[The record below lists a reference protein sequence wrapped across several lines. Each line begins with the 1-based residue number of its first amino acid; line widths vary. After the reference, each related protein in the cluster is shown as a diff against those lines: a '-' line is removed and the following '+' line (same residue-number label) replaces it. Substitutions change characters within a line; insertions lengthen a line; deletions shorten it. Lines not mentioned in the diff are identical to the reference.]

1 MYLLVLCVV
10 LEIERLMS
18 FNNISS
24 RVRQKMEKRYEPLRL
39 EGPRW
44 GEFRLAIGKDEDL
57 PADEVGHNSVYWLVG
72 NFQPPET
79 DFVGLYLH
87 AWWKHGFNPIGIPAI
102 QAVLMEGECLV
113 YAPHLP
119 RYADIGT
126 LAQYARVAITRAGIY
141 ASASYHASPSHEI
154 SVTKTLIKKAMLV
167 SPRRMQAII
176 CGPWW
181 QRRERW
187 MHQQTFKTACVL
199 L

>member
-24 RVRQKMEKRYEPLRL
+24 RVRKNMEKRYEPLRL
-39 EGPRW
+39 KGPRW
-44 GEFRLAIGKDEDL
+44 TEFRLAIGKDEGL
-57 PADEVGHNSVYWLVG
+57 PADEVGHNGVYWLVG
-72 NFQPPET
+72 NFQSLET

-87 AWWKHGFNPIGIPAI
+87 AWWKHGFNPIGIPVI

-119 RYADIGT
+119 RYADMGI
-126 LAQYARVAITRAGIY
+126 LAQYAQVAITRVGIY
-141 ASASYHASPSHEI
+141 ASASYHVSPSHEI
-154 SVTKTLIKKAMLV
+154 SVTKTLIEKAMLV
-167 SPRRMQAII
+167 SPRRMRAII

-181 QRRERW
+181 QRIGRW
-187 MHQQTFKTACVL
+187 MHQ
-199 L
+199 

>member
-1 MYLLVLCVV
+1 
-10 LEIERLMS
+10 
-18 FNNISS
+18 
-24 RVRQKMEKRYEPLRL
+24 MEKRYEPLRL

-102 QAVLMEGECLV
+102 QAVLREGECLV
-113 YAPHLP
+113 YAPYLP
-119 RYADIGT
+119 RYADMGT
-126 LAQYARVAITRAGIY
+126 LAMYTKVAITQVGVRV
-141 ASASYHASPSHEI
+141 STSYHASPSYEI
-154 SVTKTLIKKAMLV
+154 AVTETPIEKAVLV
-167 SPRRMQAII
+167 SPRRMRAII

-181 QRRERW
+181 RRIERR
-187 MHQQTFKTACVL
+187 MRRVFKSD
-199 L
+199 

>member
-1 MYLLVLCVV
+1 
-10 LEIERLMS
+10 MS

-24 RVRQKMEKRYEPLRL
+24 RVRKNMEKGYKPLRL
-39 EGPRW
+39 GEPRC
-44 GEFRLAIGKDEDL
+44 GEFRLAIGKDGDL
-57 PADEVGHNSVYWLVG
+57 PADKVGHNSVYWLVG
-72 NFQPPET
+72 NFQPPGT

-119 RYADIGT
+119 RYADMGT
-126 LAQYARVAITRAGIY
+126 LAQYAQVAITRAGIY
-141 ASASYHASPSHEI
+141 ASVSYHASPSHEI
-154 SVTKTLIKKAMLV
+154 SVTKTLIEKAMLV
-167 SPRRMQAII
+167 SPRRMRAII

-181 QRRERW
+181 QRRGRW
-187 MHQQTFKTACVL
+187 MHQQTFKTASVL